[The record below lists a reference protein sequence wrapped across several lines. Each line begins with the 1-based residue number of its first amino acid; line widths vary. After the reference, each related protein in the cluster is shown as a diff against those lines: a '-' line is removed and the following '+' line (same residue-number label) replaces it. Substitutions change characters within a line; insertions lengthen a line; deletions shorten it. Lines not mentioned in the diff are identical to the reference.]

1 MLEEYVR
8 PISRD
13 ALLTDE
19 ERRRMTEEN
28 HRRAR
33 AGRPAEPEVLSAEP
47 EPRMW
52 DTVREKT
59 RFARRSNRSEFAFR
73 TAAADDTAGAFAAYE
88 EGSER
93 KRAQDRRRMSEQNRI
108 AAHYCAEE
116 QPVRREPRYRVP
128 TDEELIAELRAKKA
142 EEQQD
147 TEKARIRRMQQSS
160 ANRSRADSGSSG
172 GGGGYYP
179 PLAMHSASPFPYV
192 SGSSAIAVNT
202 ETERQEQQEREVVRP
217 AVRQPEP
224 ERQTADLPEAAE
236 NSDRKRAV
244 RGGRF
249 SLARRVRI
257 YPKRMNAVR
266 IILIGAVAVAL
277 LGMVIYGRVQTNE
290 LYTEISALKA
300 QYDDI
305 EARNVSMRSEMEG
318 KMTVKNI
325 EEYAADVL
333 KLRPLDKS
341 QIQYIQIQTEDEVTV
356 TEPESNWVVGLK
368 DFFSDIWNF
377 LRGA

>member
-1 MLEEYVR
+1 
-8 PISRD
+8 
-13 ALLTDE
+13 
-19 ERRRMTEEN
+19 
-28 HRRAR
+28 
-33 AGRPAEPEVLSAEP
+33 
-47 EPRMW
+47 
-52 DTVREKT
+52 
-59 RFARRSNRSEFAFR
+59 
-73 TAAADDTAGAFAAYE
+73 
-88 EGSER
+88 
-93 KRAQDRRRMSEQNRI
+93 
-108 AAHYCAEE
+108 
-116 QPVRREPRYRVP
+116 
-128 TDEELIAELRAKKA
+128 
-142 EEQQD
+142 
-147 TEKARIRRMQQSS
+147 
-160 ANRSRADSGSSG
+160 
-172 GGGGYYP
+172 
-179 PLAMHSASPFPYV
+179 
-192 SGSSAIAVNT
+192 
-202 ETERQEQQEREVVRP
+202 
-217 AVRQPEP
+217 
-224 ERQTADLPEAAE
+224 
-236 NSDRKRAV
+236 
-244 RGGRF
+244 
-249 SLARRVRI
+249 
-257 YPKRMNAVR
+257 MNAVR

>member
-1 MLEEYVR
+1 MLGEYVR

-28 HRRAR
+28 RRRAR
-33 AGRPAEPEVLSAEP
+33 SVRPAEPDPFPASEP
-47 EPRMW
+47 ESRMW

-59 RFARRSNRSEFAFR
+59 RFSRRSNRSEFAFR
-73 TAAADDTAGAFAAYE
+73 TADAADSEGAFAAYE
-88 EGSER
+88 AGSER
-93 KRAQDRRRMSEQNRI
+93 KRAQERRRMSEQNRA
-108 AAHYCAEE
+108 AAHFRSEE
-116 QPVRREPRYRVP
+116 TLPRREARYRVP

-142 EEQQD
+142 EAQQD
-147 TEKARIRRMQQSS
+147 SETARVRRMQQSS
-160 ANRSRADSGSSG
+160 ANRSRADSGT
-172 GGGGYYP
+172 GGGYYP
-179 PLAMHSASPFPYV
+179 PLALHSTSPFPYV
-192 SGSSAIAVNT
+192 SGSSAIAVNA
-202 ETERQEQQEREVVRP
+202 ESEQQVQPERQLVRP
-217 AVRQPEP
+217 DAGQSEP
-224 ERQTADLPEAAE
+224 ERQTAVQPETAA
-236 NSDRKRAV
+236 NPGQKKAV

-249 SLARRVRI
+249 SLARRARI
-257 YPKRMNAVR
+257 YPRRMNAVR
-266 IILIGAVAVAL
+266 IILIGVVAVAL

-290 LYTEISALKA
+290 LYTEISALKT
-300 QYDDI
+300 QYEDI

-356 TEPESNWVVGLK
+356 TEPESNWIVGLK